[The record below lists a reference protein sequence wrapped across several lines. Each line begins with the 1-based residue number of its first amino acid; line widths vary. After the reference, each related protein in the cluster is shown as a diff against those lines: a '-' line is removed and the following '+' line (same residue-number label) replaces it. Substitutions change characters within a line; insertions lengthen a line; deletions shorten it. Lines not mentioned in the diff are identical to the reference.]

1 MFENITVLGLD
12 VHKDTIMA
20 AILPAGAEHV
30 LPPLN
35 IQNTR
40 AALERLVT
48 QTRRHGALTAVYEAG
63 PCGFDTHRHLESLG
77 IPCAVIAPAL
87 TPVRPGD
94 RVKTDRR
101 DAEKL
106 ARLYRA
112 GELTAIRV
120 PSRPE
125 EGARDLVRVREDVLG
140 NRQRARNRVT
150 KFLLRQ
156 GRRFRAG
163 NTPWGSRHQEWMQ
176 AQHFD
181 EPCTQQAWEAL
192 RRAQQE
198 TETHMAA
205 LSRQVEDLAQAP
217 IFASRVQALR
227 CLKGVDTL
235 AAVTLLAE
243 VQAFERFP
251 SAPAFM
257 AYTGLVSRENSSG
270 SRIRRGGITKSGNA
284 HVRRVLVEGAWS
296 YRLVRNT
303 VGAPLA
309 LRRRS
314 ASPEVAALGQLAQDR
329 LHRKYWRMVSRG
341 KPSQV
346 AAVAVAR
353 ELAGFV
359 WAMARTIAPTG
370 LAG

>member
-1 MFENITVLGLD
+1 MFENTTVLGLD

-20 AILPAGAEHV
+20 AILPAGAEQV
-30 LPPLN
+30 LSTVN
-35 IQNTR
+35 IHNTK
-40 AALERLVT
+40 AALERVV
-48 QTRRHGALTAVYEAG
+48 QQAQRHGALTAVYEAG
-63 PCGFDTHRHLESLG
+63 PCGFETHRHLESLG
-77 IPCAVIAPAL
+77 IACVVIAPAL

-101 DAEKL
+101 DAEKI

-125 EGARDLVRVREDVLG
+125 EGARDLVRIREDVLG

-156 GRRFRAG
+156 GRPFRAG
-163 NTPWGSRHQEWMQ
+163 NTPWGTRHQEWMQ

-181 EPCTQQAWEAL
+181 EPTTQQTWEAL
-192 RRAQQE
+192 RRVQQE
-198 TETHMAA
+198 TELHMAA
-205 LSRQVEDLAQAP
+205 LTRQVEDLAQVPTFSA
-217 IFASRVQALR
+217 IVRALR

-235 AAVTLLAE
+235 AAVTMVAE
-243 VQAFERFP
+243 VQSFERFP

-257 AYTGLVSRENSSG
+257 AYTGLVSSENSSG
-270 SRIRRGGITKSGNA
+270 PRIHRGGITKTGNA

-296 YRLVRNT
+296 YRLMRNT

-309 LRRRS
+309 LRRREAS
-314 ASPEVAALGQLAQDR
+314 AEVAALGQQAQDR
-329 LHRKYWRMVSRG
+329 LHRKYWRMVGRG
-341 KPSQV
+341 KPHQV

-359 WAMARTIAPTG
+359 WAVARTVTTTG
-370 LAG
+370 